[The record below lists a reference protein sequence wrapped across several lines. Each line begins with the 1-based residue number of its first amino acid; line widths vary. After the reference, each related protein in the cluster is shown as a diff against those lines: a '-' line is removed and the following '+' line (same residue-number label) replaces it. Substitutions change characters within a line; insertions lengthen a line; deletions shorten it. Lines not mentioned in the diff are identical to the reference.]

1 MANGNSIIAENEETE
16 KQGYYK
22 TITVTDYTDLEGKT
36 DKTKDI
42 VKKVNVKITYMFKAK
57 EQTVELSTILTKEN
71 SEKGI
76 TLISLTIY
84 ILVLTIVVAV
94 IGIITGAF
102 VKSVKTSNFY
112 TDPLTEYTAFN
123 SNFTDEINHQG
134 IKILECKEDYVAFDN
149 GVQYTYISANK
160 GIYKNQVK
168 IAKNV
173 DYCTFIEQ
181 IKNGK
186 QVIQVKFKAGSQNR
200 TTTYT
205 LK

>member
-1 MANGNSIIAENEETE
+1 M
-16 KQGYYK
+16 
-22 TITVTDYTDLEGKT
+22 
-36 DKTKDI
+36 
-42 VKKVNVKITYMFKAK
+42 
-57 EQTVELSTILTKEN
+57 N

-102 VKSVKTSNFY
+102 VKSVKISNFY

>member
-1 MANGNSIIAENEETE
+1 M
-16 KQGYYK
+16 
-22 TITVTDYTDLEGKT
+22 
-36 DKTKDI
+36 
-42 VKKVNVKITYMFKAK
+42 
-57 EQTVELSTILTKEN
+57 N

-112 TDPLTEYTAFN
+112 TDPLT
-123 SNFTDEINHQG
+123 
-134 IKILECKEDYVAFDN
+134 ECKEDYVAFDN